1 MLLDIDEHKIQVPP
15 FQSTNEMNVRKIKT
29 NPITNKTP
37 SGVVTKHSK
46 NQHTISDMKSP
57 IRIVDYKYPDTFTTK
72 K

>member
-1 MLLDIDEHKIQVPP
+1 VISIPEEDQMLLDIDEHKIQVPP

-46 NQHTISDMKSP
+46 N
-57 IRIVDYKYPDTFTTK
+57 
-72 K
+72 